1 MITPVEKKVFV
12 GLKNNLLEL
21 TDILEIKLF
30 GSRARMD
37 HSSDSDYDILIVV
50 PSLSAEL
57 KNRIRE
63 MVWETGFEHDMF
75 ISALIVSRKEWYES
89 PLKVS
94 PIKKAIEREGVFV

>member
-1 MITPVEKKVFV
+1 MLTPEEKKILG
-12 GLKNNLLEL
+12 GLKNNLLKL

-30 GSRARMD
+30 GSRTRVD
-37 HSSDSDYDILIVV
+37 HSHDSDYDILIVV
-50 PSLSAEL
+50 PTLSHRL
-57 KNRIRE
+57 KKKIRE

-94 PIKKAIEREGVFV
+94 PIKKAIEKEGVFV